1 MKKFVGAFC
10 MFEGGDN
17 VARTQGSGK
26 FRTPKAM
33 YDAWCEYKEY
43 CDGKTK
49 FVTTFSQRESRHITE
64 EVPAPVSYSI
74 KGFCN
79 WIGMTYENFNLTYE
93 KSNSDRF
100 NHVIARMLSECEIDT
115 KEKLETARIEPRL
128 AGLLL
133 SKYGYSTT
141 VEQKTDFTNIDKLIE
156 GIDRMA
162 DTE

>member
-1 MKKFVGAFC
+1 M
-10 MFEGGDN
+10 
-17 VARTQGSGK
+17 ARTQGSGK
-26 FRTPKAM
+26 FRTPKSM
-33 YDAWCEYKEY
+33 WDAWCDYKVD
-43 CDGKTK
+43 CDGRTK
-49 FVTTFSQRESRHITE
+49 KQTTFSQREGRHITE

-74 KGFCN
+74 RGFCV
-79 WIGMTYENFNLTYE
+79 WIGMTEQNFYATY
-93 KSNSDRF
+93 KDSNKDKF
-100 NHVIARMLSECEIDT
+100 ECVIARMLTECEIDT

-162 DTE
+162 DA